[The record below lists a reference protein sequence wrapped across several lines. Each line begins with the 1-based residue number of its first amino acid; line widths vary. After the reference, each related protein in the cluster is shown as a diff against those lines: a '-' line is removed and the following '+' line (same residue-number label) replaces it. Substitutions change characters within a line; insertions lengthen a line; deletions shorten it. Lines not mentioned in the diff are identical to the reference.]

1 MNRARIAGL
10 GVAVFVALAVAVA
23 AVLGVFDGSDAVEQE
38 AASGAGEQVTSG
50 DERPPVLDVTFE
62 HFAGSVVRLSDWQG
76 TPMVVN
82 FWASWCPPCVA
93 EMSAAFE
100 PVHQELGDE
109 VAFVGLNLEDDPDR
123 AAEIVDFTGVTYEL
137 GRDPSGEL
145 FTGFGGFGMPTTIF
159 VDETGQVVDSHTGA
173 LSRSQLEGLIAR
185 NLDVGGS

>member
-23 AVLGVFDGSDAVEQE
+23 AVLGVFDGSAAVEQE

-50 DERPPVLDVTFE
+50 DERPVLDVTFE
-62 HFAGSVVRLSDWQG
+62 HFDGSVVRLSDWQG

-100 PVHQELGDE
+100 PVHQGLGDE

-123 AAEIVDFTGVTYEL
+123 AAEIVDLTGVTYEL
-137 GRDPSGEL
+137 GRDPTGEL